1 MTGAIFTQL
10 LPFYD
15 EKVVQLYGTFERSLY
30 DGLA

>member
-15 EKVVQLYGTFERSLY
+15 EKVVKLYGTFERGLYESL
-30 DGLA
+30 A